1 MKKSGILFALLGV
14 TNLGKTTQQELLMK
28 RLTDEGH
35 KVVYVKYPRYDLEP
49 TGPRINAYMRK
60 GNPEGMTPQEFHK
73 LQIQNKKDFEPELE
87 GLLEAHDIV
96 LAEMYTGTGI
106 TYAMGDGLDK
116 AWIVEQYAPLREADV
131 SILLDGQRFLAS
143 REAGHIFED
152 DDAKTELV
160 RQAHLELAQ
169 DFGWHVVNANGTIP
183 EVHEAIYQIV
193 APKLA

>member
-1 MKKSGILFALLGV
+1 MKKPGILFALLGV

-28 RLTDEGH
+28 RLSDEGYT
-35 KVVYVKYPRYDLEP
+35 VAYLKYPRYDLEP

-60 GNPEGMTPQEFHK
+60 GNPEGMTPEEFHK
-73 LQIQNKKDFEPELE
+73 LQIRNKKDFEPELE
-87 GLLEAHDIV
+87 RLLAEHDIV

-116 AWIVEQYAPLREADV
+116 DWIIGEYAPLRAADV
-131 SILLDGQRFLAS
+131 SVLLDGERFLAS

-169 DFGWHVVNANGTIP
+169 DFGWQVVNANGTKE
-183 EVHEAIYQIV
+183 EVHEAIYKIV